1 MKEDMKF
8 ADKPDAKYC
17 RTYYGWFL
25 QFCKLATP
33 SSARTVSTVLSHKE
47 VQLGSAGLEVE

>member
-25 QFCKLATP
+25 QFCKLAAR
-33 SSARTVSTVLSHKE
+33 SSARTVSTVLSHKD
-47 VQLGSAGLEVE
+47 VQLGSAGLEVD